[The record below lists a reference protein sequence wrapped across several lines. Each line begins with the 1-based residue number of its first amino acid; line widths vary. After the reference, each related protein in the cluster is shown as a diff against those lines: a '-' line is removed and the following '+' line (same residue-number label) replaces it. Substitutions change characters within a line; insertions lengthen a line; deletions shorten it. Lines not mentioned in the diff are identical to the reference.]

1 MAMATAS
8 TSAPTSAGPAY
19 PSALDQPPFFADA
32 SSSCECLLACPACSP
47 QPTSP
52 CCPLPFLPGGRAS
65 SPLTTFL
72 ADCQECSASPTGDA
86 MGGLGVSVGSG
97 AGGGKSHLAFCCDD
111 EACLPGHG
119 KDSEGRCCEVGC
131 SGGSGGVEPEPR
143 SWEQMMLDDCAQCLE
158 QQGSST
164 GLGLIDASCCSTSWL
179 DNGGGI
185 VDPFAD
191 CRTAG
196 CFDPGL
202 EGGQPQDDCPQ
213 CADSSSGGDSSST
226 PATSLLEAP
235 STDPSMP
242 DLDRL
247 LQGLDESAI
256 QDILN
261 CCCCEEVL
269 HGQPSAFDPTC
280 HANHRHLPQHI
291 HCAEH
296 HSLPPP
302 PHPPLHSHQPY
313 HDLSH
318 HVHLP
323 DPFSAMALPTHPHPH
338 AQHTCG
344 WAGCHLSFGCRE
356 ELVMHVNTSHLSLPS
371 SSSAPILPMPSSGAD
386 SPQVSAAAVALSAFP
401 GLPPLPEPTAQAGT
415 DAAQITAAAALKQ
428 VPLGQLAQLDPVTAL
443 AIFSSVF
450 AGRPGL
456 PSSIAQPTPLSL
468 PEMPQM
474 QFSTS
479 QIPTKQQGSAYPG
492 HPPHLHPQAHTH
504 SHVARTARSRHVH
517 SHPYGVASTRQRG
530 SATSSVAESTST
542 MGADLTPAPLASLSS
557 PSTSMPLPSSTH
569 NSPVPAFAPLASTS
583 ASPACASNTHQC
595 RWLSCGLSFPTS
607 SQLMEHL
614 STAHVGSGKARYT
627 CEWDGCERSSRACEE
642 RGDGEDERDKKGFRQ
657 RQKIMRHLQMHTRDR
672 PFACDVCGKTFSEAL
687 TLTQHMR
694 VHTQERPYAC
704 DHPGCGKTFAL
715 ASALTIHKRTHT
727 GARPFTCPHPGC
739 TAAFA
744 ESSNLSKHIRTHG
757 SERRYVCPVEGCGKA
772 FGRSDQLKRHGKV
785 HARKKGGQ
793 EEEGEGDEMEEG
805 SE

>member
-1 MAMATAS
+1 MATAS
-8 TSAPTSAGPAY
+8 TSASTSAGPGY
-19 PSALDQPPFFADA
+19 PPAVDQPPFLADT

-72 ADCQECSASPTGDA
+72 ADCQKCPAPLTGDA
-86 MGGLGVSVGSG
+86 AGGVGVSVGSG

-131 SGGSGGVEPEPR
+131 SGGSGVVDAEPR

-158 QQGSST
+158 QQGCST
-164 GLGLIDASCCSTSWL
+164 GLGLVDACCSTTWL
-179 DNGGGI
+179 DNDGGI
-185 VDPFAD
+185 ADPFAG

-196 CFDPGL
+196 CYNSGV

-213 CADSSSGGDSSST
+213 CAESSSGGEGSST
-226 PATSLLEAP
+226 SATPMMEAP

-269 HGQPSAFDPTC
+269 HGEPFAFDPTS
-280 HANHRHLPQHI
+280 HANHQQLPQHI
-291 HCAEH
+291 HCAEP
-296 HSLPPP
+296 HSLP
-302 PHPPLHSHQPY
+302 LQSHSQLQYYPQH

-318 HVHLP
+318 HVPLT
-323 DPFSAMALPTHPHPH
+323 DPFSAKALPTHSYTY
-338 AQHTCG
+338 AQHACG
-344 WAGCHLSFGCRE
+344 WAGCNLSFGCQE
-356 ELVMHVNTSHLSLPS
+356 ELILHVNTCHLVLPS
-371 SSSAPILPMPSSGAD
+371 SSSSSILPTPSAGAD
-386 SPQVSAAAVALSAFP
+386 SPQVSAAAAGPSAFP
-401 GLPPLPEPTAQAGT
+401 RPPLLPETPAQAGPS
-415 DAAQITAAAALKQ
+415 AAQITAAAALHQ
-428 VPLGQLAQLDPVTAL
+428 VPLGQLVQLDPVSAL

-450 AGRPGL
+450 ASRPSL
-456 PSSIAQPTPLSL
+456 APSNTPPTRPSASKTPHL
-468 PEMPQM
+468 
-474 QFSTS
+474 QFSTP
-479 QIPTKQQGSAYPG
+479 QIPAKQQEPAYPG
-492 HPPHLHPQAHTH
+492 HPRPHPHAH
-504 SHVARTARSRHVH
+504 SHVPRTTRTRHAH
-517 SHPYGVASTRQRG
+517 SHPYGVASTRRRG
-530 SATSSVAESTST
+530 SMASTVAASTST
-542 MGADLTPAPLASLSS
+542 MGADLASGSLASPSS
-557 PSTSMPLPSSTH
+557 PSTSILLPSSTLTP
-569 NSPVPAFAPLASTS
+569 PVPDFASVASTC
-583 ASPACASNTHQC
+583 ASPASASSPHQC
-595 RWLSCGLSFPTS
+595 GWLSCGLSFPTS

-614 STAHVGSGKARYT
+614 STAHVGSGKTRYT

-642 RGDGEDERDKKGFRQ
+642 RGDGADEREKKGFRQ

-687 TLTQHMR
+687 TLAQHMR
-694 VHTQERPYAC
+694 VHTHERPYAC
-704 DHPGCGKTFAL
+704 DHSGCGKTFAL

-757 SERRYVCPVEGCGKA
+757 SERRYVCPVEGCGRA

-785 HARKKGGQ
+785 HARKQGGTGQ
-793 EEEGEGDEMEEG
+793 EEAAEGVEMEEG
-805 SE
+805 SD